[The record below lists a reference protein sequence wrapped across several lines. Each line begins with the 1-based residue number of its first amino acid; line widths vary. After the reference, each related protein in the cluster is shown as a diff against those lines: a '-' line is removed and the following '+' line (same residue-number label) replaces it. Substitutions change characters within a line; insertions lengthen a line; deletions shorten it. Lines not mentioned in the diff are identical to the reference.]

1 MQVRCEKCESNFEID
16 ERKLVLTK
24 TDAQGRYKLRCAFCK
39 EVFFVKAN
47 APKPA
52 TLPGGGMD
60 AMEMNPEMMGTMVL
74 TLGNKPKAPMKPPTP
89 PPPKEDEVCDVKT
102 SSAHLKRVIITPQRK
117 ADLFRQSRWAAL
129 IPWDD
134 MKLIAPY
141 WELFRAVETTTVFK
155 QDERNSFM
163 ALIVKG
169 KVTLAEMKDGK
180 EVKELGVLP
189 MGKSFGELSLFDAKP
204 RTCQATAEKETF
216 LLILTRKR
224 VELLAKEHPKLWW
237 PLMQKI
243 VGLMALRIREKGG
256 AASEFLM
263 Q

>member
-16 ERKLVLTK
+16 EKKLALTK

-47 APKPA
+47 APKP
-52 TLPGGGMD
+52 TPMPGME
-60 AMEMNPEMMGTMVL
+60 AMELNPDMMGTMVL
-74 TLGNKPKAPMKPPTP
+74 TLGNKPKAPIKPPTP
-89 PPPKEDEVCDVKT
+89 DPAKEEACDVKT
-102 SSAHLKRVIITPQRK
+102 SSSHLRRVVITPQRK

-141 WELFRAVETTTVFK
+141 WELFRAVETTPVFK
-155 QDERNSFM
+155 PEERNPFM

-169 KVTLAEMKDGK
+169 KVTFADAKDN
-180 EVKELGVLP
+180 KELGVLA

-204 RTCQATAEKETF
+204 RACLATAEKETF

-237 PLMQKI
+237 PLLQKI
-243 VGLMALRIREKGG
+243 TGLMAVRIREKSGS
-256 AASEFLM
+256 AAEFLM